1 VAFFSNKIKTKKFND
16 SVFSDYNG
24 VIQEINDSST
34 TPERAGALVKGLRK
48 FVKVTDLQKDK
59 KVKQHKLK
67 LRNGESL
74 KMPEGGRAL
83 ALSPCPLDKQKEKLE
98 ELKNSLNSDPTIS
111 QKKKNRWNAVFNENK
126 VIFLTAEQMEIA
138 DREKDEIVLALLI
151 KLETKLN
158 GLLREEQEQ
167 QTKSSE
173 TTTTSSEQSKI
184 KNHALQAVTSS
195 FVNKVMEKNLGHKFL
210 SGFKKMIKFF
220 ENERREQREKFE
232 NEMKAAE
239 EYNQLIRDIVKKED
253 LKVDLEKVRI
263 KTKEVKRE
271 ILTQSELA
279 QER

>member
-1 VAFFSNKIKTKKFND
+1 
-16 SVFSDYNG
+16 
-24 VIQEINDSST
+24 
-34 TPERAGALVKGLRK
+34 
-48 FVKVTDLQKDK
+48 
-59 KVKQHKLK
+59 
-67 LRNGESL
+67 
-74 KMPEGGRAL
+74 MPEGGRAL